1 MGNLLRRLF
10 LLELLNKT
18 KHSISTKLAIVM
30 VAVIVLSFSIIGQL
44 IYSRVSDFLTEEIES
59 NLVIKG
65 ESIAGQLNAV
75 LLEKGTLVRQMSVNN
90 DFVQYLQSVQSRDE
104 ATSNPHYQN
113 VAATIEAIAA
123 TDKTLGF
130 VYLVSE
136 AGSFYL
142 GNNGVS
148 DPDYQVKQRPWYP
161 GAAST
166 QDIYYSE
173 PYIDSQTKQLVISVM
188 RPIKSAGNTIG
199 FVAIDIMLDM
209 LPNIMGSYTL
219 GQTGYSFLT
228 TLDGQLMYHP
238 DKSLVMSQKMKE
250 MSTGMAELASDIAAH
265 KQGVTLIDDNQGE
278 LYAAYSPVPLTNWT
292 VAVTIA
298 KAEAL
303 ASLGS
308 FARSTLLY
316 FTISLFVLVF
326 VAVLLIRQA
335 VDPIRRAA
343 AAMQDIAQGKGDLTR
358 RLSIES
364 RDEVGELANQF
375 NAFVERMQQ
384 TLQEVRAGADK
395 VYFAA
400 GEIARS
406 SEEQAARSEQSAAN
420 LQETSAS
427 MEQITATVKHSADS
441 AAQANQLVLGTADTA
456 RQGQGAMHKVETTMD
471 DINQSAGQ
479 ISDII
484 SLIDGIAFQTN
495 ILALNASVEAARAG
509 EHGRGFAVVAQEVRA
524 LSGRSAEAAKEIRTL
539 IDTSVNHVRTGT
551 SLVRSAGTTMQD
563 IVDSVS
569 KVTDVIGEISAGTRE
584 QSAGIG
590 QINQAVAEMDSMTQ
604 QNAGMVQQISRAAAD
619 MRQHAEQL
627 NELLAAFVLGHDALS
642 GTATERAAPRLAQ
655 PAAEQRK
662 RITLQPEQAQE
673 WESF

>member
-1 MGNLLRRLF
+1 
-10 LLELLNKT
+10 
-18 KHSISTKLAIVM
+18 M

-44 IYSRVSDFLTEEIES
+44 IYSRVSNFLTEEIEES
-59 NLVIKG
+59 LVIKG
-65 ESIAGQLNAV
+65 ESIAGQLNAI
-75 LLEKGTLVRQMSVNN
+75 LQEKGTLVRQMSVNR
-90 DFVQYLQSVQSRDE
+90 DFVQYLQSVRSRDE
-104 ATSNPHYQN
+104 ATSNPHHQA
-113 VAATIEAIAA
+113 VAATLNAIMA
-123 TDKTLGF
+123 TDETLGF
-130 VYLVSE
+130 AYVVSE
-136 AGSFYL
+136 PGSFYL
-142 GNNGVS
+142 GDNGMS
-148 DPDYQVKQRPWYP
+148 DPGYQVTQRPWYP

-166 QDIYYSE
+166 KDIYYSE
-173 PYIDSQTKQLVISVM
+173 PYIDSQTGQLVISVM
-188 RPIKSAGNTIG
+188 RPVKTAGNILG
-199 FVAIDIMLDM
+199 FVAVDILLDV
-209 LPNIMGSYTL
+209 LPTIMESYTL

-228 TLDGQLMYHP
+228 TLDGRLMYHP
-238 DKSLVMSQKMKE
+238 DKSLVMSKKMNE
-250 MSTGMAELASDIAAH
+250 MSDAMGTLANDIAAH
-265 KQGVTLIDDNQGE
+265 KKGVTLIDDGRGE
-278 LYAAYSPVPLTNWT
+278 NYVAYSPVPLTNWT

-298 KAEAL
+298 ESEAL

-335 VDPIRRAA
+335 LDPIRRAA

-358 RLSIES
+358 RLSVES
-364 RDEVGELANQF
+364 QDEVGELAKQF
-375 NAFVERMQQ
+375 NAFVERMQL

-406 SEEQAARSEQSAAN
+406 SEEQAARSEQAAAN

-471 DINQSAGQ
+471 DINHSAGQ

-539 IDTSVNHVRTGT
+539 IDTSVNHVRAGT
-551 SLVRSAGTTMQD
+551 SLMRSAGTTMQD

-619 MRQHAEQL
+619 MRHHAERL
-627 NELLAAFVLGHDALS
+627 NELLAAFVLGNDVLPGMAMEGVS
-642 GTATERAAPRLAQ
+642 PRRLAQ
-655 PAAEQRK
+655 PSAGQHQ
-662 RITLQPEQAQE
+662 RITLQPEPPQE